1 MRACLK
7 NVFIFL
13 HHRKLLPRRCS
24 SMTGKIQRASQLYL
38 SATIKC
44 TSFPAF
50 RTPRWV
56 GNEAEAKTQ
65 AGDMRTNTGAVGRAD
80 IEITPAGRVEAEV
93 AGVEG

>member
-1 MRACLK
+1 M
-7 NVFIFL
+7 
-13 HHRKLLPRRCS
+13 
-24 SMTGKIQRASQLYL
+24 
-38 SATIKC
+38 
-44 TSFPAF
+44 
-50 RTPRWV
+50 